1 MLATVPDH
9 VPTELVKDFNYADM
23 RGETDVYEHFRKLH
37 DGPDIF
43 WSPHHG
49 GHWVV
54 TRHEDIAHVLMNKE
68 DFSNRYQSL
77 PKNPNVLPLLEYDDP
92 LHTDFRKVLAPF
104 FTPKSIGA
112 LEQISRDLT
121 NRLIDGFYENGH
133 CEFVKEFSQRMPIM
147 ILMSLLALPEEDT
160 PYLLK
165 ISEEIV
171 RSADPQLQE
180 AAFARVAGYIGEKVL
195 PARRANPGTD
205 IFSSMLQAK
214 VDGGRSMSD
223 EEIIGFGTLLI
234 AAGLDTVASMLGF
247 ITLFLAQN
255 PVQRQQLVDDPGLI
269 NDALEE
275 LMRRFQIANVARM
288 VIRDMEYKG
297 IQFKAGDC
305 ILTPTSAAGIDARR
319 YPDPFTVDFKRT
331 DRKSIVFGGGAHQ
344 CIGAFLARTELRVFL
359 KEWLRRL
366 PNFQLRPGETAVAV
380 PGKANGM
387 RYLPL
392 VWDLASA

>member
-9 VPTELVKDFNYADM
+9 VPAELVKDFNYADM

-54 TRHEDIAHVLMNKE
+54 TRHEDIAHVLTNKA
-68 DFSNRYQSL
+68 DFSNRFQSL
-77 PKNPNVLPLLEYDDP
+77 PKNPIALPLLEYDDP
-92 LHTDFRKVLAPF
+92 LHMDFRKVLAPF

-112 LEQISRDLT
+112 LEHVSRELT
-121 NRLIDGFYENGH
+121 NRLIDDFHAKGH

-180 AAFARVAGYIGEKVL
+180 AAFARVAGYIAEKVL

-214 VDGGRSMSD
+214 VDGGRAMSD

-255 PVQRQQLVDDPGLI
+255 PVQRQQLIDDPGLI
-269 NDALEE
+269 NEALEE

-297 IQFKAGDC
+297 VQFKA
-305 ILTPTSAAGIDARR
+305 
-319 YPDPFTVDFKRT
+319 
-331 DRKSIVFGGGAHQ
+331 
-344 CIGAFLARTELRVFL
+344 
-359 KEWLRRL
+359 
-366 PNFQLRPGETAVAV
+366 
-380 PGKANGM
+380 
-387 RYLPL
+387 
-392 VWDLASA
+392 